1 MIRTLREVTDQLIKG
16 SVDDRHVYRSAAQA
30 AREDPARPAA
40 TRTRAAGIAAREVQA
55 LRTARLHCANN
66 RGHGPKRYLS
76 ISTPDQRP
84 QIDYVPNDAFI
95 KVTEYLDNY
104 RNVRE
109 ALNEICAINTELL
122 RRREELD

>member
-1 MIRTLREVTDQLIKG
+1 VKNTP
-16 SVDDRHVYRSAAQA
+16 SAA
-30 AREDPARPAA
+30 
-40 TRTRAAGIAAREVQA
+40 
-55 LRTARLHCANN
+55 LRKRRDKLLLHGLPPLARLLRGSLLEKYKRCGRPGCHCANN

-76 ISTPDQRP
+76 ISTTGQRP
-84 QIDYVPNDAFI
+84 QIDYVPNDAFS

-122 RRREELD
+122 RRREDLD

>member
-1 MIRTLREVTDQLIKG
+1 MNTPSATLRKRRAMLLRDLPPLERLPRGTLLEKYKRCG
-16 SVDDRHVYRSAAQA
+16 
-30 AREDPARPAA
+30 RP
-40 TRTRAAGIAAREVQA
+40 GC
-55 LRTARLHCANN
+55 HCANN

-76 ISTPDQRP
+76 ISTPNQHP
-84 QIDYVPNDAFI
+84 KIDYVPNDAFS

-109 ALNEICAINTELL
+109 ALNDICAINTELL